1 VQRRVGRT
9 TLGSPDP
16 KRRFFCGKHKKT
28 ENEELFTSSVN
39 GDDKTTNSAYIQLST
54 KVMNKKTGQ
63 EASLMTSI

>member
-1 VQRRVGRT
+1 MDAPRLVLLTQNAG
-9 TLGSPDP
+9 
-16 KRRFFCGKHKKT
+16 FFCGKHKKT